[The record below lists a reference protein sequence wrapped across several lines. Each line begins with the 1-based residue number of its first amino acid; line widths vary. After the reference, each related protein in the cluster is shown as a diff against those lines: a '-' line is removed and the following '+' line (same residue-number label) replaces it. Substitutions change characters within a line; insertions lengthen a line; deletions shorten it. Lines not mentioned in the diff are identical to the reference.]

1 MMTMFITIIA
11 RDSKL
16 EGKTENMCVGT
27 KKRGS
32 MTAVVLMD
40 SSHSGTSG
48 GKAQRTFFVL
58 PSTRNSHQRV
68 AECRESTKK
77 FGESCS

>member
-1 MMTMFITIIA
+1 MMFITISA
-11 RDSKL
+11 RDSLDKL

-40 SSHSGTSG
+40 SSHSESGTS
-48 GKAQRTFFVL
+48 
-58 PSTRNSHQRV
+58 RV
-68 AECRESTKK
+68 AEWRESTKK

>member
-40 SSHSGTSG
+40 SSHSESGTS
-48 GKAQRTFFVL
+48 
-58 PSTRNSHQRV
+58 RV
-68 AECRESTKK
+68 AEWRESTKK

>member
-40 SSHSGTSG
+40 SSHSGTS
-48 GKAQRTFFVL
+48 
-58 PSTRNSHQRV
+58 RV
-68 AECRESTKK
+68 AEWRESTKK

>member
-16 EGKTENMCVGT
+16 EGKTENMCVWT

-40 SSHSGTSG
+40 SSHSGTS
-48 GKAQRTFFVL
+48 
-58 PSTRNSHQRV
+58 RV
-68 AECRESTKK
+68 AEWRESTKK